1 MTTGNKTNEGQ
12 TTGAPMNSEW
22 VAVTSLVT
30 GGIVFF
36 SEQPGEAITQQ
47 RENSLLREGLNI
59 QSSLLKVS
67 QAFETEVLNWWPRAY
82 EIPKYFARTTSPR
95 WDILLYELCP

>member
-12 TTGAPMNSEW
+12 TLGAPIHSEW

-30 GGIVFF
+30 GGTVFF
-36 SEQPGEAITQQ
+36 SEKPRETITQQ

-59 QSSLLKVS
+59 QSSVPKVS
-67 QAFETEVLNWWPRAY
+67 QAFETAVLNW
-82 EIPKYFARTTSPR
+82 
-95 WDILLYELCP
+95 